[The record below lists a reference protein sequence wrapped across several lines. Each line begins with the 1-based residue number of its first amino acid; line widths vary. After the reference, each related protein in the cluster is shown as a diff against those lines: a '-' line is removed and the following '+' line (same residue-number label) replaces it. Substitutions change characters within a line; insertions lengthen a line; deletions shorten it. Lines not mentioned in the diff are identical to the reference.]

1 MDQFNEYINKH
12 EAHRKNL
19 PKDWVFNEFTVN
31 ESFVLINFK
40 KLNNF

>member
-1 MDQFNEYINKH
+1 MDQFNEYINKY

-31 ESFVLINFK
+31 IFDNFRIYT
-40 KLNNF
+40 